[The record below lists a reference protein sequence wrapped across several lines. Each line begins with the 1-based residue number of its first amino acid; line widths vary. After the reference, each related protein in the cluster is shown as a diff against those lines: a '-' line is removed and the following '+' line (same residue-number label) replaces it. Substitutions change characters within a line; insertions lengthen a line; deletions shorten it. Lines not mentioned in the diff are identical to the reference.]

1 MNGQACL
8 STGSVDPETDVV
20 RLYRRTREGFDRA
33 MELSREA
40 GDVLATPSMPGLA
53 LPLTRLLR
61 D

>member
-1 MNGQACL
+1 MKPL
-8 STGSVDPETDVV
+8 SPRVKLTGV

-40 GDVLATPSMPGLA
+40 GDVLATPLMPGLA